1 MILNAFSSLAFISP
15 NAPGS
20 LPFAGLFLLF
30 GCFPPPCLQAI
41 QCLHFKKYL
50 FICLP
55 VLVSVAACRIFRCCM
70 WTLSFC
76 LWDLVPQPG
85 IELGSPELGAQSLS
99 HWTSSEISSVYFRV
113 RRTSFLTI
121 LTCTNCSPNSSCAFC
136 LRPATSS
143 SYRQPDLQNLRVC
156 VTPGPEPGGNGSC
169 FFCIITLPKCADL
182 FKECSVQWVNWN
194 NNPEGFFLISKN
206 S

>member
-1 MILNAFSSLAFISP
+1 MHSP
-15 NAPGS
+15 
-20 LPFAGLFLLF
+20 LWLLFLPTHQAHSPLLGSSF
-30 GCFPPPCLQAI
+30 CLAAFLLPVSKPSSACI
-41 QCLHFKKYL
+41 LKYL

-70 WTLSFC
+70 RTLSFC